1 MAIAGRVVLTPQE
14 KLPYKV
20 VLEHEGE
27 TADSEH
33 QVASVRDGEALIR
46 DNLPAQPEP
55 DLMREW
61 TSRP

>member
-20 VLEHEGE
+20 VLEHEDQ
-27 TADSEH
+27 ADSEH
-33 QVASVRDGEALIR
+33 QVASVREGEALIR

-55 DLMREW
+55 ETMREW